1 MGSLAH
7 PFTTSLRL
15 AVSLPIDEGEDE
27 LTPALHDALDAAPSL
42 VRAHLLVS
50 GSAVGLACLVGVPL
64 AVWAAGAVR
73 ARGPV
78 LGAVALIQTV
88 PALALLALFYPLLLA
103 VGSGT
108 GLALPALGFLPALL
122 ALTLY
127 ALLPI
132 VRNGVAGLTG
142 VDAGVREAATGMG
155 MTGRQRLIIVELP
168 LAAPVLMAG
177 VRTAAVWTIGAATLA
192 TTVGQPSL
200 GNLIFSGLQTE
211 NWSRVLVGCLGSA
224 ALALLVD
231 AGLGLMES
239 GLARRSPPR
248 RVAGVTLL
256 AGLAAVALWPAGL
269 ADDAG
274 GRPLVVGAKNFA
286 EQYILAS
293 AMETRLSAI
302 GRPTERRDDLG
313 SAVIYR
319 SLAAGD
325 VDAYVD
331 YSGTLWANVLG
342 RTDNPPPDRLVADL
356 KAALAERDG
365 VTLLG
370 PLGFE
375 NAYALAMKRA
385 DAERLGVRSLADLAR
400 VAPRL
405 RLAAD
410 LEFLSRPEWDS
421 VERAYGLSFAD
432 ARSYNPTFM
441 YRALSGG
448 QADVIAAFSSDG
460 RIAEQDLVTLT
471 DPKRALP
478 SYDAVLLLSARA
490 ARDPGVV
497 AALRPMVD
505 AVGIDAMRRANLM
518 VDRDTDKRTPA
529 AAARWLFKGDE
540 Q

>member
-1 MGSLAH
+1 M
-7 PFTTSLRL
+7 
-15 AVSLPIDEGEDE
+15 
-27 LTPALHDALDAAPSL
+27 L
-42 VRAHLLVS
+42 VRSHLAIS
-50 GSAVGLACLVGVPL
+50 GAAVGLACLLGLPL
-64 AVWAAGAVR
+64 AIWAAGAGR

-103 VGSGT
+103 LGQAT
-108 GLALPALGFLPALL
+108 GAAIPPLGFLPALL

-142 VDAGVREAATGMG
+142 VDAGVRDAATGLG
-155 MTGRQRLIIVELP
+155 MTRRQRLTIVELP

-177 VRTAAVWTIGAATLA
+177 IRTAAVWTIGAATLA

-224 ALALLVD
+224 ALALVVD
-231 AGLGLMES
+231 AGLGLIET
-239 GLARRSPPR
+239 GLARRSRGR
-248 RVAGVTLL
+248 RVAGVVLL
-256 AGLAAVALWPAGL
+256 AALAAVALWPTGSGAGE
-269 ADDAG
+269 
-274 GRPLVVGAKNFA
+274 RPLVVGAKNFA
-286 EQYILAS
+286 EQYILAG
-293 AMETRLSAI
+293 AIEDRLRAV
-302 GRPTERRDDLG
+302 GRPTARRDDLG

-325 VDAYVD
+325 LDVYID

-342 RTDNPPPDRLVADL
+342 RTDNPPPDRL
-356 KAALAERDG
+356 LAELTTELARRDG

-375 NAYALAMKRA
+375 NAYALAMRRA
-385 DAERLGVRSLADLAR
+385 DAERLGVVSLADLAR

-405 RLAAD
+405 RFAAD
-410 LEFLSRPEWDS
+410 LEFLSRPEWAS

-441 YRALSGG
+441 YRALAGG

-460 RIAEQDLVTLT
+460 RIAAQDLVTLT
-471 DPKRALP
+471 DPERALP
-478 SYDAVLLLSARA
+478 SYHAVLLLSPRA
-490 ARDPGVV
+490 AADPKVA
-497 AALRPMVD
+497 AALRPLVGRI
-505 AVGIDAMRRANLM
+505 GIDAMRRANLM

-529 AAARWLFKGDE
+529 AAARWLMKETGR
-540 Q
+540 